1 MTQREV
7 LESVLAELKH
17 IKTNMP
23 NGEMKVILKE
33 MKEIKEDFSEMK
45 YLLLNPEDGVVVKT
59 NKNTDFRTGMQE
71 GQRDFNDQMA
81 EVQELKRWKQGVNK
95 ALWIIFGSI
104 VVIVIRILMMHSE
117 KL

>member
-33 MKEIKEDFSEMK
+33 MKEFS
-45 YLLLNPEDGVVVKT
+45 Y
-59 NKNTDFRTGMQE
+59 
-71 GQRDFNDQMA
+71 
-81 EVQELKRWKQGVNK
+81 
-95 ALWIIFGSI
+95 S
-104 VVIVIRILMMHSE
+104 
-117 KL
+117 